1 MLYNF
6 TMTQKHEYSSLDFHI
21 NNADWHQQKQLN
33 ILLIKIRHWF
43 RSFFPFL
50 FFFFFKQWSS
60 SLIWLSCIITLIFYS
75 VAGAP
80 CVPPFLDFLV
90 YFSHHLCQC
99 IYKFVMGFTKMNTA
113 ININPKTHWQHWVSC
128 LKETEPISTMCHV
141 QKCASSWQV
150 I

>member
-50 FFFFFKQWSS
+50 FFFFFVKQWSS

-90 YFSHHLCQC
+90 YFSHYLCQC
-99 IYKFVMGFTKMNTA
+99 IYKFVMGWYGLPKWTLQLTSIPKPTD
-113 ININPKTHWQHWVSC
+113 NIG
-128 LKETEPISTMCHV
+128 CHV
-141 QKCASSWQV
+141 
-150 I
+150 